1 MGRDWNKMN
10 YFKPTPCRPYTKLLI
25 HILAFIKMMKPSN
38 LLIYTLSMYYIFMC
52 NVKVLKYPLSF

>member
-25 HILAFIKMMKPSN
+25 HILVFIKMMKPNN
-38 LLIYTLSMYYIFMC
+38 LLIYTLSMYYTFMC

>member
-1 MGRDWNKMN
+1 MGRDWNEVN
-10 YFKPTPCRPYTKLLI
+10 YFKPALRHPYTKLLI

-52 NVKVLKYPLSF
+52 NVKVLKYSQSF

>member
-38 LLIYTLSMYYIFMC
+38 LLIYTLSKYYIFMC
-52 NVKVLKYPLSF
+52 NVKVLKYSQSF